1 MATWQETWGRM
12 TAQQQEAVAAS
23 VRARSEELVAAS
35 TAEGGD
41 TSWVKTGDQLFNDAG
56 MPLTYI
62 PGEIDVGGG
71 ETFDAWGAL
80 HPEVRDLEAERT
92 TENFQSWK
100 NRMGYTAKIEE
111 MVGQFGERGRSW
123 SPHQSMSL
131 YQLFDSTL
139 RTGRSNPMM
148 GDKFGPGGGFV
159 DGSSIVEAYDSADG
173 NGDSPDGNGDPAIVP
188 AGSLEVIDS
197 TLRRWGFTADE
208 IGGLSG
214 WVQQQLQ
221 AGIGVESVLILIYD
235 QPGFQSRFPGMKAA
249 TDAGFAP
256 PSPDDYIEYEDGLR
270 EYIDQ
275 YLPNEA
281 AGNVDT
287 LMTTLMGGN
296 ISLLQ
301 VQQRLQIAYDEILN
315 APVDVK
321 GWFLQEYGENAD
333 AMLATVLLDPDQS
346 FTDLEQAAKEAY
358 TQAAASEILSNTIT
372 KGTARQIASL
382 GYTQESQYRQF
393 TDLAKQEF
401 LYIEKL
407 TERDDLRMEREGVES
422 AFGIDLDASR
432 SVAEREEE
440 RLSEFSGGGGAYAG
454 QGITGFGATN
464 A

>member
-12 TAQQQEAVAAS
+12 TAAQQAAVATS
-23 VRARSEELVAAS
+23 VQTRSDELLAS
-35 TAEGGD
+35 TAAKGQD
-41 TSWVKTGDQLFNDAG
+41 TSWIKTGGQLFNDAG

-62 PGEIDVGGG
+62 PGEVDVGGG

-80 HPEVRDLEAERT
+80 HPEIRDLEAQHT
-92 TENFQSWK
+92 PENFQSWK

-111 MVGQFGERGRSW
+111 FGEGW
-123 SPHQSMSL
+123 SPSQSSSL
-131 YQLFDSTL
+131 FQLFDSTL

-148 GDKFGPGGGFV
+148 GDKFGSGGGFV
-159 DGSSIVEAYDSADG
+159 DGVTIGGGAGGE
-173 NGDSPDGNGDPAIVP
+173 NGEGNGDPAIVP

-197 TLRRWGFTADE
+197 TLRRWGFTTDE

-221 AGIGVESVLILIYD
+221 AGIDVTSVLILIYD
-235 QPGFQSRFPGMKAA
+235 QPDFQSRFPGMKAA

-256 PSPDDYIEYEDGLR
+256 PSPDEYIEYEDGMR

-275 YLPNEA
+275 YLPNQA
-281 AGNVDT
+281 TADVDT
-287 LMTTLMGGN
+287 LLTTLMGGN

-301 VQQRLQIAYDEILN
+301 VKQRLQIAYDQILN

-321 GWFLQEYGENAD
+321 SWFLQEYGQDAD
-333 AMLATVLLDPDQS
+333 AMLSTVLLDPEQS
-346 FTDLEQAAKEAY
+346 FTDLEQAAKESY

-372 KGTARQIASL
+372 KDTARKIASL

-401 LYIEKL
+401 LYVEKL
-407 TERDDLRMEREGVES
+407 TERDDLRMEREGVGS
-422 AFGIDLDASR
+422 AFDIDADASK

-440 RLSEFSGGGGAYAG
+440 RLSEFAGGGGAYVG
-454 QGITGFGATN
+454 TGITGFGVAN

>member
-35 TAEGGD
+35 PAEGGD
-41 TSWVKTGDQLFNDAG
+41 PSWVKTGNQLFNDAG

-80 HPEVRDLEAERT
+80 HPEIRDLEAERT

-100 NRMGYTAKIEE
+100 NRMGYTAKLEE
-111 MVGQFGERGRSW
+111 YEGQGTW

-148 GDKFGPGGGFV
+148 GDKFGAGGGFV
-159 DGSSIVEAYDSADG
+159 DGVAIGDLSDDSLG
-173 NGDSPDGNGDPAIVP
+173 GSGGLIPDGNGDPAIVP

-296 ISLLQ
+296 ISLHQ

-393 TDLAKQEF
+393 TDLARQEF

>member
-1 MATWQETWGRM
+1 MATWQETWDRM

-80 HPEVRDLEAERT
+80 HPEVRDFEAERT

-111 MVGQFGERGRSW
+111 FGEGW

-139 RTGRSNPMM
+139 RTGQSNPMV
-148 GDKFGPGGGFV
+148 GDKFGPFGLGYV
-159 DGSSIVEAYDSADG
+159 DGVGVGPTYELYDD
-173 NGDSPDGNGDPAIVP
+173 NGDPPDENGDPAIVP

-256 PSPDDYIEYEDGLR
+256 PSPDEYIEYEDGLR

-296 ISLLQ
+296 ISLHQ

-333 AMLATVLLDPDQS
+333 AMLATVLLAPDQS

-407 TERDDLRMEREGVES
+407 TERDDLRMEREGVQS